1 MILTKEETLTRII
14 EEAVRKALTV
24 EMVYEKVRDEKT
36 GQPLAVKKTVT
47 EDSFI
52 PSVIVQMLPFY
63 EGVMRGFQED
73 INKTNNK
80 ISEFDEKINVIG
92 NILLQTENSL
102 KCLASLSDNIKKI
115 TADSEADI
123 YLEEST
129 NVESNSK

>member
-1 MILTKEETLTRII
+1 
-14 EEAVRKALTV
+14 
-24 EMVYEKVRDEKT
+24 
-36 GQPLAVKKTVT
+36 
-47 EDSFI
+47 
-52 PSVIVQMLPFY
+52 MLPFY

-80 ISEFDEKINVIG
+80 ISEFEEKINVIG

>member
-80 ISEFDEKINVIG
+80 IAEFDEKINVIG